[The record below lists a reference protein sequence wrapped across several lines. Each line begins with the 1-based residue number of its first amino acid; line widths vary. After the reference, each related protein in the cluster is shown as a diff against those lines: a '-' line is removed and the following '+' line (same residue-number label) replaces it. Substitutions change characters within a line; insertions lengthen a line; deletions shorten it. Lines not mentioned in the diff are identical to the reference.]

1 MEIISN
7 PHDKFFKE
15 TLSNIDIARDF
26 IFNYLP
32 KDILNIIDTEEMEIV
47 KDSFIEKNLRETF
60 SDLLYKVKIKE
71 KSGYIYILFEHKSYP
86 YRLIS
91 FQLLKYI
98 SRIWDLSIKQRNAGK
113 NVELPLVIPLVF
125 YHGKEKWNISPKLSG
140 ILEEIP
146 KEINDYMP
154 DFKYIL
160 YDLSKYSDEELK
172 GSLVLRIFLELT
184 KNIFTEDIDKK
195 LIEVFSLFKKL
206 EGKETGMQYF
216 EVIIKYILNTRDD
229 LTINSLKEAVKQT
242 IPERSEDIM
251 TLAERLR
258 EEGKKEGK
266 IEGQRE
272 ELMDT
277 IYIQLNKKLKLNTLP
292 DELSG
297 RIKLLEIEQLR
308 RIRDNIFDITSLDD
322 IKKYLN

>member
-172 GSLVLRIFLELT
+172 GSLVLRIFL
-184 KNIFTEDIDKK
+184 
-195 LIEVFSLFKKL
+195 
-206 EGKETGMQYF
+206 
-216 EVIIKYILNTRDD
+216 
-229 LTINSLKEAVKQT
+229 
-242 IPERSEDIM
+242 
-251 TLAERLR
+251 
-258 EEGKKEGK
+258 
-266 IEGQRE
+266 
-272 ELMDT
+272 
-277 IYIQLNKKLKLNTLP
+277 
-292 DELSG
+292 
-297 RIKLLEIEQLR
+297 
-308 RIRDNIFDITSLDD
+308 
-322 IKKYLN
+322 